1 MDSIEAESRLR
12 ASYRYTFLVLAV
24 LSAVVFITL
33 AEMAKD
39 QAELRHWL
47 AIDLITKALVQSHRI
62 PALESPMRLF
72 SYLGSGYVLVPL
84 NIGLF
89 LLLLRQHR
97 GLAMFVPAITGGSV
111 VVEGLTKWIVAR
123 PRPRLT
129 GYGFPSGHVL
139 VSVVFFGALIYLF
152 WTVVTRPLWRWIG
165 TVFCTLVIAGVAYSR
180 LYLNAHWLTDVLGAF
195 AGGTTYLLFGL
206 LWIDGR
212 RRQSA
217 GQHQSPRRTSP

>member
-1 MDSIEAESRLR
+1 MRGGH
-12 ASYRYTFLVLAV
+12 RYALLVLAV
-24 LSAVVFITL
+24 LSAIVFITL
-33 AEMAKD
+33 AEKAKD
-39 QAELRHWL
+39 QAEVRHWL
-47 AIDLITKALVQSHRI
+47 AIDLITKSLVQSNRL
-62 PALESPMRLF
+62 PALEGPMRLLSF
-72 SYLGSGYVLVPL
+72 LGSGYVLVPL

-89 LLLLRQHR
+89 FLLLRQHQ

-139 VSVVFFGALIYLF
+139 VSVVFYGALIYLF

-165 TVFCTLVIAGVAYSR
+165 TVFCTLVIVGVTYSR

-212 RRQSA
+212 RRHLA
-217 GQHQSPRRTSP
+217 HQHQNQSP